1 MLGYAAAYLIGM
13 LLIEVLAAVAILAPK
28 KALHA
33 TLLAFIFADLV
44 TACDVASLAAVQG
57 IQGFDRVR
65 DIFLLLQIVFFLLA
79 IIGYRKTRVTV
90 PVRVLMVT
98 TSVLSILLSA
108 AIIFRR

>member
-13 LLIEVLAAVAILAPK
+13 LLIEILSAAAIIAPT

-33 TLLAFIFADLV
+33 TLLALIFANLVIVCDL
-44 TACDVASLAAVQG
+44 ASLAAAQG

-65 DIFLLLQIVFFLLA
+65 DIFLLLQIVFFCLA